1 MNFDDYSFQMPGKI
15 VEYFPLTQLATVQIS
30 NDETY
35 STSSDDDLQVTRS
48 VIEDVPVYTS
58 GGGFWHLTFPIKPGD
73 NCLLQFSQFGYDHW
87 LYNNADSGGV
97 RLDGQPNTWTRRK
110 FHLSDGFCQVGWNNL
125 PTAIEGYHATD
136 AEFRNVDRDQRISL
150 LEDGQVH
157 IKTGSTTINLTKDG
171 DIDIDTPTHVNLTV
185 GGNVVANI
193 TGNVTETVGGN
204 VVSTI
209 TGTCTITSTGKMT
222 LESATEIAM
231 IAPVVNILSPAINMS
246 VPGTPTIVTTWG
258 ASTVVGDIVAY
269 YGNVIALSTTPGSGG
284 EIWSSYKLTA
294 AGYDIVNHTHTQP
307 VTEANATVQGNTGK
321 MV

>member
-1 MNFDDYSFQMPGKI
+1 MNFNDYSFQMPGKI
-15 VEYFPLTQLATVQIS
+15 VEYFPETQLATVLIS
-30 NDETY
+30 NAETY
-35 STSSDDDLQVTRS
+35 STSSEDQQQVTRS

-58 GGGFWHLTFPIKPGD
+58 GGGFWHITFPIKPGD

-87 LYNNADSGGV
+87 LYNNEDAGGI

-125 PTAIEGYHATD
+125 PTAIADYHATD
-136 AEFRNVDRDQRISL
+136 AEFRNVDRDQRIVL

-171 DIDIDTPTHVNLTV
+171 DIDVDTPTHVNLTV

-209 TGTCTITSTGKMT
+209 TGTCTITSTGVMT
-222 LESATEIAM
+222 LESATEIKM
-231 IAPVVNILSPAINMS
+231 ISPLVNILSPVINLS
-246 VPGTPTIVTTWG
+246 EATTPTLVTTWG
-258 ASTVVGDIVAY
+258 GQTVVGDIIAY
-269 YGNVIALSTTPGSGG
+269 FGNVTAFGNLESGG
-284 EIWSSYKLTA
+284 HVSASIGLTA
-294 AGYDIVNHTHTQP
+294 AGYDMVNHVHSQP
-307 VTEANATVQGNTGK
+307 DTSANATVQGNTGK